1 MNTNT
6 LSETTALWN
15 RVLSAL
21 STSDKISDS
30 RIFDQFFKDTYIYSI
45 NGKEMIVACNS
56 SLACTLLHDKYQD
69 LVNKTVDDLT
79 GTNYEITFANSADL
93 KTQKPSEIIQQNKP
107 KFLQNC
113 ELSPNYTFD
122 NFVVGPSNKEA
133 SQASLIVAS
142 NPGQLYN
149 PLFIYSQSGL
159 GKTHLLNAIGNY
171 IKEQR
176 PTSKILFCS
185 SQTFFEEY
193 QQSIHNQNDSDAF
206 REYIKSFDVLLVD
219 DIQFFQNK
227 KSTEEF
233 FFNIFEHVKANKKQ
247 LVLTSDRSPSELREL
262 DPRLQTRFA
271 SGLQISILKPTTEMC
286 EDILKKKIEATG
298 LSLSMFDDEVL
309 FLLAD
314 KFKNSIRDLEGALN
328 RLLFYANMN
337 HADHIDLSIA
347 IEALQSL
354 IDVGDSK
361 SKVSVQKIL
370 NVVASYYNLSVSQI
384 TGKIK
389 TGQIVNARHV
399 SIYLIRNILD
409 IPLKQIGEVF
419 SNRDHTTIMHS
430 LNKVEEMLKTDR
442 QTKIVVE
449 ELKKRIDA

>member
-6 LSETTALWN
+6 LSEITALWK
-15 RVLSAL
+15 RVLDAL
-21 STSDKISDS
+21 SQKINDS
-30 RIFDQFFKDTYIYSI
+30 RIFNAFFKDTYIYSI
-45 NGKEMIVACNS
+45 NSKEIIVACNS
-56 SLACTLLHDKYQD
+56 SLTATILHDKYKD
-69 LVNKTVDDLT
+69 LVDKTVYELT
-79 GTNYEITFANSADL
+79 GTDFDVTFINEEDL
-93 KTQKPSEIIQQNKP
+93 KSKDIDKIISQNKP

-142 NPGQLYN
+142 NLGQLYN
-149 PLFIYSQSGL
+149 PLFLYSQSGL

-171 IKEQR
+171 IREQN
-176 PTSKILFCS
+176 PTTKILYCS
-185 SQTFFEEY
+185 SQTLFEEY
-193 QQSIHNQNDSDAF
+193 QQSIHNQADSEAF
-206 REYIKSFDVLLVD
+206 REYIKSFDILLVD

-233 FFNIFEHVKANKKQ
+233 FFNVFEHMRNNKKQ

-271 SGLQISILKPTTEMC
+271 SGLQISILKPTTDMC
-286 EDILKKKIEATG
+286 KDILKKKIEATG
-298 LSLSMFDDEVL
+298 LSLSMFSDDVIY
-309 FLLAD
+309 LLAD

-337 HADHIDLSIA
+337 HADYIDLEIA
-347 IEALQSL
+347 IDALQSL
-354 IDVGDSK
+354 IDIGDSK

-370 NVVASYYNLSVSQI
+370 NVTASYYNLSVSQI

-389 TGQIVNARHV
+389 TSQIVNARHIA
-399 SIYLIRNILD
+399 IYLIRNLLD
-409 IPLKQIGEVF
+409 ISLKQIGETF

-430 LNKVEEMLKTDR
+430 INKVEEMLKTNN
-442 QTKIVVE
+442 QTKVAID
-449 ELKKRIDA
+449 ELKKRISS

>member
-6 LSETTALWN
+6 LSETTTLWN
-15 RVLSAL
+15 RVLNVL
-21 STSDKISDS
+21 SDKINDS
-30 RIFDQFFKDTYIYSI
+30 RIFDAFFKDTYIYSI
-45 NGKEMIVACNS
+45 NSKEMIVACNS
-56 SLACTLLHDKYQD
+56 SLTCTILHDKYKEMVD
-69 LVNKTVDDLT
+69 KTVDDLT
-79 GTNYEITFANSADL
+79 GTDFEITFANSADL
-93 KTQKPSEIIQQNKP
+93 KNQKPSEIIQQSKP
-107 KFLQNC
+107 KFMQNC

-176 PTSKILFCS
+176 PASKILFCS

-193 QQSIHNQNDSDAF
+193 QQSIHNQSDSDAF

-233 FFNIFEHVKANKKQ
+233 FFNIFEHIKANKKQ

-298 LSLSMFDDEVL
+298 LSLSMFDNEVL

-337 HADHIDLSIA
+337 HADHIDLAIA

-354 IDVGDSK
+354 IDVGNSK
-361 SKVSVQKIL
+361 SKVSIQKIL

-389 TGQIVNARHV
+389 TGQIVNARHI

-409 IPLKQIGEVF
+409 IPLKQIGEAF

-430 LNKVEEMLKTDR
+430 LDKVEQMLKTDR
-442 QTKIVVE
+442 QTKVVID
-449 ELKKRIDA
+449 ELKKRIEA

>member
-1 MNTNT
+1 MNAST
-6 LSETTALWN
+6 LSEIATLWN
-15 RVLSAL
+15 RILES
-21 STSDKISDS
+21 ISKQIGDN
-30 RIFDQFFKDTYIYSI
+30 RIFEVFFKDTYIYSI
-45 NGKEMIVACNS
+45 NGKQMIIACNS
-56 SLACTLLHDKYQD
+56 SLTTTILHDKYQD
-69 LVNKTVDDLT
+69 LVNSIVDEVT
-79 GTNYEITFANSADL
+79 GTNFDVSFANNNDL
-93 KTQKPSEIIQQNKP
+93 KNQKPQDIKINSKP
-107 KFLQNC
+107 KFLQNS
-113 ELSPNYTFD
+113 EISPNYTFD

-142 NPGQLYN
+142 TPGKLYN

-171 IKEQR
+171 IKETT
-176 PTSKILFCS
+176 PSAKVLYCS

-193 QQSIHNQNDSDAF
+193 QQSIHNQKDSEDF
-206 REYIKSFDVLLVD
+206 REYLKSFDVLLVD

-233 FFNIFEHVKANKKQ
+233 FFNIFEHMKANNKQ
-247 LVLTSDRSPSELREL
+247 LVLTSDRSPNELREL

-286 EDILKKKIEATG
+286 EDILKKKIECSG
-298 LSLSMFDDEVL
+298 LSLKMFDEEVL

-314 KFKNSIRDLEGALN
+314 KFKGSIRDLEGALN
-328 RLLFYANMN
+328 RLLFFANMN
-337 HADHIDLSIA
+337 HADHINMEIA
-347 IEALQSL
+347 ISALQSL
-354 IDVGDSK
+354 IDVGDSR
-361 SKVSVQKIL
+361 SKVSEQKIL

-399 SIYLIRNILD
+399 AIYLIRNLLD
-409 IPLKQIGEVF
+409 VSLKQIGEVF

-430 LNKVEEMLKTDR
+430 ITKVDKMLKEDK
-442 QTKIVVE
+442 QTKIVIE
-449 ELKKRIDA
+449 ELKKRISA

>member
-6 LSETTALWN
+6 LSETTTLWN
-15 RVLSAL
+15 RVLNVL
-21 STSDKISDS
+21 SDKINDS
-30 RIFDQFFKDTYIYSI
+30 RIFDAFFKDTYIYSI
-45 NGKEMIVACNS
+45 NSKEMIVACNS
-56 SLACTLLHDKYQD
+56 SLTCTILHDKYKEMVD
-69 LVNKTVDDLT
+69 KTVDDLT
-79 GTNYEITFANSADL
+79 GTNFEITFANSADL
-93 KTQKPSEIIQQNKP
+93 KNQKPSEIIQQSKP
-107 KFLQNC
+107 KFMQNC

-176 PTSKILFCS
+176 PASKILFCS

-193 QQSIHNQNDSDAF
+193 QQSIHNQSDSDAF

-233 FFNIFEHVKANKKQ
+233 FFNIFEHIKANKKQ

-298 LSLSMFDDEVL
+298 LSLSMFDNEVL

-337 HADHIDLSIA
+337 HADHIDLAIA

-354 IDVGDSK
+354 IDVGNSK
-361 SKVSVQKIL
+361 SKVSIQKIL

-389 TGQIVNARHV
+389 TGQIVNARHI

-409 IPLKQIGEVF
+409 IPLKQIGEAF

-430 LNKVEEMLKTDR
+430 LDKVEQMLKTDR
-442 QTKIVVE
+442 QTKVVID
-449 ELKKRIDA
+449 ELKKRIEA

>member
-6 LSETTALWN
+6 LSETTTLWN
-15 RVLSAL
+15 RVLNVL
-21 STSDKISDS
+21 SDKINDS
-30 RIFDQFFKDTYIYSI
+30 RIFDAFFKDTYIYSI
-45 NGKEMIVACNS
+45 NSKEMIVACNS
-56 SLACTLLHDKYQD
+56 SLTCTILHDKYKEMVD
-69 LVNKTVDDLT
+69 KTVDDLT
-79 GTNYEITFANSADL
+79 GTDFEITFANSADL
-93 KTQKPSEIIQQNKP
+93 KNQKPSEIIQQSKP
-107 KFLQNC
+107 KFMQNC

-176 PTSKILFCS
+176 PASKILFCS

-193 QQSIHNQNDSDAF
+193 QQSIHNQSDSDAF

-233 FFNIFEHVKANKKQ
+233 FFNIFEHIKANKKQ

-298 LSLSMFDDEVL
+298 LSLSMFDNEVL

-337 HADHIDLSIA
+337 HADHIDLAIA

-354 IDVGDSK
+354 IDVGNSK
-361 SKVSVQKIL
+361 SKVSIQKIL

-389 TGQIVNARHV
+389 TGQIVNARHI

-409 IPLKQIGEVF
+409 IPLKQIGEAF

-430 LNKVEEMLKTDR
+430 LDKVEQMLKTDR
-442 QTKIVVE
+442 QTKVVID
-449 ELKKRIDA
+449 ELKKRIET